1 MKKCLKK
8 TLSGV
13 LAAAML
19 FSSVSISN
27 AFAAPSFSQVGGW
40 FESIYAEIPSI
51 SDADV
56 TGVSYSGTMS
66 GTLSGDD
73 FTYLVRD
80 MSGGVRIDI
89 PGLKA
94 GTYTLTVTTKSGTI
108 TKDNI
113 VVNNYDRSGYAHYN
127 YTDGVGAYNDDGTLK
142 ANAKVLYVTNDNKNT
157 VTVSSSDGTTVTG
170 IGNILNSAGSKPKT
184 DEKGNV
190 LSTVINTNQDII
202 RKLAED
208 GTPLAVRFI
217 GDVKAPE
224 GLTAYDSYDYGG
236 TVGDNGYMARMQN
249 GKDITLEGI
258 GNGAQINGWGF
269 HFICQTAYPQFGK
282 SFEARNLSFW
292 GSPEDS
298 LGMEGVQSGTTITAS
313 VERCWVHNCSFFPQ
327 KIANPAESDKSEG
340 DGCCDFKR
348 GQYMT
353 MSYCYYKSAHKTSL
367 IGSSDSSLQYHVTW
381 HHNMWENCEARGP
394 LTRNANV
401 HIYNCY
407 YKQQSDYCINPRA
420 NSYVFAEYNLFEN
433 CKNPVSVVSGAVK
446 SYNNSFSGCINA
458 NDSTV
463 VTDKSTKVNTS
474 NKYANFDT
482 DSSVS
487 YIPSGDYKLTESVS
501 QAKKEILAYTGVMKD
516 TVVTPDEVNASIL
529 ASDRQPTA
537 SVKLPYDK
545 DLNSSYVT
553 SKSATIDNV
562 IFNIN
567 KSDAT
572 MVSTNTDSIGQTI
585 VFNVNQPVNISM
597 TDGGGTYPVVLTN
610 EYGEEFI
617 TGTGSATNVPAGTYI
632 IQSSGFQPAKGT
644 TPLKYKEAKISH
656 LTIVSAGSELPTV
669 AEPTTSEPTTADPSK
684 PTEVTTSNT
693 EEPDT
698 EETTSKPYT
707 GDGLVWN
714 YTSGDNTLGVN
725 FDGNDYTGSSVSY
738 NGSTF
743 TKGAKMESSTNIG
756 FTAPGAGKLTIVT
769 YSTKNPATVKVNGE
783 TVTVSQ
789 NGATTID
796 VPAGAVSITKGT
808 TGTYVYLLEFT
819 GDSTETTTT
828 VVTEETTQATTSEA
842 TTKSDAATETTT
854 TAPEGVVVSAGSTT
868 AKTGDT
874 ITVPVKLT
882 GLTTLENYAVTI
894 KYDSNVLTL
903 GDVVSFRD
911 SDNFIVNKNTA
922 GVINVVYANDNAGTD
937 DSFNGDV
944 LFNMTFTVKAESNTT
959 SPITVTVNDL
969 NDGVT
974 ATVVNGTVT
983 VDNTV
988 TPVSIPGDVNKDGV
1002 VNSVDAAIVLKIA
1015 SGVITDT
1022 TPYDMT
1028 AADCDG
1034 KAGVTVLDAVWI
1046 LNHQTGEDNTTTTTT
1061 EATTEATTAKVED
1074 TTKAT
1079 EATTKADATTETTT
1093 TAPVSGG
1100 LAAGSYN
1107 LAKGVTV
1114 EGIDTSTAYG
1124 SDTTAIKVRVG
1135 KGIKVTPAVSGT
1147 LSITWSNK
1155 APKILVGT
1163 TDVTPSDTTSPCKVT
1178 VTAGT
1183 VYTIE
1188 GSTDSN
1194 TNISNVTLS
1203 SNGTVVEPTTQATTK
1218 SNVETTTT
1226 KTETTTKKTD
1236 SATETT
1242 TSGASTSNGSGK
1254 DLTTPPSN
1262 TIATITSN
1270 SETALTSAIKTMK
1283 SSGGTIYIN
1292 TPKISLSTA
1301 LKLEGTAN
1309 GAIVGVQQS
1318 DGTYPVLDFSGLRDS
1333 GSSSRGLTI
1342 ASTASNKLIQNI
1354 IVEKSGDNGIYING
1368 KNNTIEH
1375 VIARYNG
1382 DTGIQLSG
1390 ETATGNVLRYCY
1402 AYRNCDVKTN
1412 GANADGFAPKLGA
1425 SDTTFEYCYSWD
1437 NSDDGWDSFD
1447 KEGDNGAKV
1456 VYKHSACWNNG
1467 NPQVFTGEYDYN
1479 KGNAL
1484 DTNLWTVEQMIA
1496 SDSSFASNYAN
1507 KKFSTA
1513 NAKINGSTVAAWL
1526 TKANTEMN
1534 GNGFKFGSKLT
1545 AQNEGVT
1552 RTADY
1557 CVAFDHKSKG
1567 FDNNNSQGCSGYI
1580 SNCVSFQNNIN
1591 FQLPYVFKLWTN
1603 NYSWGAITSET
1614 AKQDVTPTIVT
1625 DTTTATNKFYA
1636 VRDKIVDAVYA
1647 NKFPDGVT
1655 FDSTIDSLK

>member
-27 AFAAPSFSQVGGW
+27 VFAAPSFSQVGGW

-184 DEKGNV
+184 NDKGTV

-282 SFEARNLSFW
+282 SFEARNLTFW

-327 KIANPAESDKSEG
+327 KIANPAESDKAEG

-353 MSYCYYKSAHKTSL
+353 MSYCYFKSAHKTSL
-367 IGSSDSSLQYHVTW
+367 IGSSDSSLQYNVTW

-407 YKQQSDYCINPRA
+407 YKQQSDFCINPRA

-433 CKNPVSVVSGAVK
+433 CKNPVRVDSGAVK
-446 SYNNSFSGCINA
+446 SYNNSFSGCIEA
-458 NDSTV
+458 NDATV

-487 YIPSGDYKLTESVS
+487 YIPSGDYKLIENVS
-501 QAKKEILAYTGVMKD
+501 QAKKEILAYTGVMKA
-516 TVVTPDEVNASIL
+516 TVVTPDEVNASIV

-537 SVKLPYDK
+537 SVQLPYDK
-545 DLNSSYVT
+545 ALNSSYVT

-669 AEPTTSEPTTADPSK
+669 AEPTT
-684 PTEVTTSNT
+684 
-693 EEPDT
+693 
-698 EETTSKPYT
+698 
-707 GDGLVWN
+707 
-714 YTSGDNTLGVN
+714 
-725 FDGNDYTGSSVSY
+725 
-738 NGSTF
+738 
-743 TKGAKMESSTNIG
+743 
-756 FTAPGAGKLTIVT
+756 
-769 YSTKNPATVKVNGE
+769 
-783 TVTVSQ
+783 
-789 NGATTID
+789 
-796 VPAGAVSITKGT
+796 
-808 TGTYVYLLEFT
+808 
-819 GDSTETTTT
+819 T

-854 TAPEGVVVSAGSTT
+854 TAPEGVVVSVGSTT

-882 GLTTLENYAVTI
+882 GLTTLENYAVTVN
-894 KYDSNVLTL
+894 YDSNVLTL

-969 NDGVT
+969 NDGAT

-1015 SGVITDT
+1015 SGIITDT
-1022 TPYDMT
+1022 TPYDMV

-1034 KAGVTVLDAVWI
+1034 KAGVTVLDSVWI
-1046 LNHQTGEDNTTTTTT
+1046 LNHQTVEDNTTTTTT

-1079 EATTKADATTETTT
+1079 EATTKEATEATT

-1100 LAAGSYN
+1100 LVAGSYN

-1114 EGIDTSTAYG
+1114 AGIDTSTAYG

-1183 VYTIE
+1183 TYTIE

-1203 SNGTVVEPTTQATTK
+1203 SDGTVVEPTTQATTK

-1236 SATETT
+1236 STTEAT
-1242 TSGASTSNGSGK
+1242 TSSASTSNGSGK
-1254 DLTTPPSN
+1254 DLTTPPSK
-1262 TIATITSN
+1262 TIATITSDSQTELAN
-1270 SETALTSAIKTMK
+1270 AIKTMK
-1283 SSGGTIYIN
+1283 TSGGTIYIN
-1292 TPKISLSTA
+1292 TPKISLSSA
-1301 LKLEGTAN
+1301 LKLEGTTA
-1309 GAIVGVQQS
+1309 GAIVGVQQA

-1333 GSSSRGLTI
+1333 GSTSRGLTI

-1447 KEGDNGAKV
+1447 KAGDNGAKV

-1479 KGNAL
+1479 NGNAL

-1526 TKANTEMN
+1526 TKANTAMN

-1603 NYSWGAITSET
+1603 NYSWGAKTSET

>member
-27 AFAAPSFSQVGGW
+27 VFAAPSFSQVGGW

-184 DEKGNV
+184 NDKGTV

-282 SFEARNLSFW
+282 SFEARNLTFW

-327 KIANPAESDKSEG
+327 KIANPAESDKAEG

-348 GQYMT
+348 GNYMT
-353 MSYCYYKSAHKTSL
+353 MSYCYFKSAHKTSL

-407 YKQQSDYCINPRA
+407 YKQQSDFCINPRA

-433 CKNPVSVVSGAVK
+433 CKNPVRVDSGAVK
-446 SYNNSFSGCINA
+446 SYNNSFSGCIEA
-458 NDSTV
+458 NDATV

-487 YIPSGDYKLTESVS
+487 YIPSGDYKLIENVS
-501 QAKKEILAYTGVMKD
+501 QAKKEILAYTGVMKA
-516 TVVTPDEVNASIL
+516 TVVTPDEVNASIV

-537 SVKLPYDK
+537 SVQLPYDK
-545 DLNSSYVT
+545 ALNSSYVT

-669 AEPTTSEPTTADPSK
+669 AEPTT
-684 PTEVTTSNT
+684 
-693 EEPDT
+693 
-698 EETTSKPYT
+698 
-707 GDGLVWN
+707 
-714 YTSGDNTLGVN
+714 
-725 FDGNDYTGSSVSY
+725 
-738 NGSTF
+738 
-743 TKGAKMESSTNIG
+743 
-756 FTAPGAGKLTIVT
+756 
-769 YSTKNPATVKVNGE
+769 
-783 TVTVSQ
+783 
-789 NGATTID
+789 
-796 VPAGAVSITKGT
+796 
-808 TGTYVYLLEFT
+808 
-819 GDSTETTTT
+819 T

-854 TAPEGVVVSAGSTT
+854 TAPEGVVVSVGSTT

-882 GLTTLENYAVTI
+882 GLTTLENYAVTVN
-894 KYDSNVLTL
+894 YDSNVLTL

-969 NDGVT
+969 NDGAT

-1015 SGVITDT
+1015 SGIITDT
-1022 TPYDMT
+1022 TPYDMV

-1034 KAGVTVLDAVWI
+1034 KAGVTVLDSVWI
-1046 LNHQTGEDNTTTTTT
+1046 LNHQTVEDNTTTTTT

-1079 EATTKADATTETTT
+1079 EATTKEATEATT

-1100 LAAGSYN
+1100 LVAGSYN

-1114 EGIDTSTAYG
+1114 AGIDTSTAYG

-1183 VYTIE
+1183 TYTIE

-1203 SNGTVVEPTTQATTK
+1203 SDGTVVEPTTQATTK

-1236 SATETT
+1236 STTEAT
-1242 TSGASTSNGSGK
+1242 TSSSSTSNGSGK
-1254 DLTTPPSN
+1254 DLTTPPSK
-1262 TIATITSN
+1262 TIATITSDSQTELAN
-1270 SETALTSAIKTMK
+1270 AIKTMK
-1283 SSGGTIYIN
+1283 TSGGTIYIN
-1292 TPKISLSTA
+1292 TPKISLSSA
-1301 LKLEGTAN
+1301 LKLEGTTA
-1309 GAIVGVQQS
+1309 GAIVGVQQA

-1333 GSSSRGLTI
+1333 GSTSRGLTI
-1342 ASTASNKLIQNI
+1342 ASAASNKLIQNI

-1447 KEGDNGAKV
+1447 KAGDNGAKV

-1479 KGNAL
+1479 NGNAL

-1526 TKANTEMN
+1526 TKANTAMN
-1534 GNGFKFGSKLT
+1534 GNGFKFGSKDT

-1603 NYSWGAITSET
+1603 NYSWGAKTSET

>member
-27 AFAAPSFSQVGGW
+27 VFAAPSFSQVGGW

-184 DEKGNV
+184 NDKGTV

-282 SFEARNLSFW
+282 SFEARNLTFW

-327 KIANPAESDKSEG
+327 KIANPAESDKAEG

-348 GQYMT
+348 GNYMT
-353 MSYCYYKSAHKTSL
+353 MSYCYFKSAHKTSL
-367 IGSSDSSLQYHVTW
+367 IGSSDSSLQYNVTW

-407 YKQQSDYCINPRA
+407 YKQQSDFCINPRA

-433 CKNPVSVVSGAVK
+433 CKNPVRVDSGAVK
-446 SYNNSFSGCINA
+446 SYNNSFSGCIEA
-458 NDSTV
+458 NDATV

-482 DSSVS
+482 DSSIC

-669 AEPTTSEPTTADPSK
+669 AEPTT
-684 PTEVTTSNT
+684 
-693 EEPDT
+693 
-698 EETTSKPYT
+698 
-707 GDGLVWN
+707 
-714 YTSGDNTLGVN
+714 
-725 FDGNDYTGSSVSY
+725 
-738 NGSTF
+738 
-743 TKGAKMESSTNIG
+743 
-756 FTAPGAGKLTIVT
+756 
-769 YSTKNPATVKVNGE
+769 
-783 TVTVSQ
+783 
-789 NGATTID
+789 
-796 VPAGAVSITKGT
+796 
-808 TGTYVYLLEFT
+808 
-819 GDSTETTTT
+819 T

-854 TAPEGVVVSAGSTT
+854 TAPEGVVVSVGSTT

-882 GLTTLENYAVTI
+882 GLTTLENYAVTVN
-894 KYDSNVLTL
+894 YDSNVLTL

-969 NDGVT
+969 NDGAT

-1015 SGVITDT
+1015 SGIITDT
-1022 TPYDMT
+1022 TPYDMV

-1034 KAGVTVLDAVWI
+1034 KAGVTVLDSVWI
-1046 LNHQTGEDNTTTTTT
+1046 LNHQTVEDNTTTTTT

-1079 EATTKADATTETTT
+1079 EATTKEATEATT

-1100 LAAGSYN
+1100 LVAGSYN

-1114 EGIDTSTAYG
+1114 AGIDTSTAYG

-1163 TDVTPSDTTSPCKVT
+1163 ADVTPSDTTSPCKVT

-1203 SNGTVVEPTTQATTK
+1203 SDGTVVEPTTQATTK

-1236 SATETT
+1236 STTEAT
-1242 TSGASTSNGSGK
+1242 TSSASTSNGSGK
-1254 DLTTPPSN
+1254 DLTTPPSK
-1262 TIATITSN
+1262 TIATITSDSQTELAN
-1270 SETALTSAIKTMK
+1270 AIKTMK
-1283 SSGGTIYIN
+1283 TSGGTIYIN
-1292 TPKISLSTA
+1292 TPKISLSSA
-1301 LKLEGTAN
+1301 LKLEGTTA
-1309 GAIVGVQQS
+1309 GAIVGVQQA

-1333 GSSSRGLTI
+1333 GSTSRGLTI
-1342 ASTASNKLIQNI
+1342 ASAASNKLIQNI

-1447 KEGDNGAKV
+1447 KAGDNGAKV

-1479 KGNAL
+1479 NGNAL

-1526 TKANTEMN
+1526 TKANTAMN
-1534 GNGFKFGSKLT
+1534 GNGFKFGSKDT

-1603 NYSWGAITSET
+1603 NYSWGAKTSET

>member
-94 GTYTLTVTTKSGTI
+94 GTYSLTVTTTSGTL
-108 TKDNI
+108 TKDNL

-127 YTDGVGAYNDDGTLK
+127 YTAGVGAYNDDGTLK

-327 KIANPAESDKSEG
+327 KIANPAESDKAEG

-553 SKSATIDNV
+553 SQSATIDNV

-769 YSTKNPATVKVNGE
+769 YSTKNPATVQVNGK

-988 TPVSIPGDVNKDGV
+988 TPVSIPGNVNKDGV

-1046 LNHQTGEDNTTTTTT
+1046 LNHQTGENNTTTT

-1107 LAKGVTV
+1107 LAKGVSV

-1203 SNGTVVEPTTQATTK
+1203 SDGTVVEPTTQATTK

-1242 TSGASTSNGSGK
+1242 TTDLSGAVNISAGDATSLESAVKSATAGTVINLAPGTYKISSSALKFSKSGTAAKPITLTCSTGRATI
-1254 DLTTPPSN
+1254 DCSN
-1262 TIATITSN
+1262 TSGSTRGIT
-1270 SETALTSAIKTMK
+1270 A
-1283 SSGGTIYIN
+1283 SGNYIN
-1292 TPKISLSTA
+1292 FSNLTVTNAADNGMYVTGGYINIDNCIFQ
-1301 LKLEGTAN
+1301 AN
-1309 GAIVGVQQS
+1309 H
-1318 DGTYPVLDFSGLRDS
+1318 DSGLQIS
-1333 GSSSRGLTI
+1333 AGG
-1342 ASTASNKLIQNI
+1342 N
-1354 IVEKSGDNGIYING
+1354 
-1368 KNNTIEH
+1368 
-1375 VIARYNG
+1375 
-1382 DTGIQLSG
+1382 
-1390 ETATGNVLRYCY
+1390 NVLVK
-1402 AYRNCDVKTN
+1402 NCTSFDNVDST
-1412 GANADGFAPKLGA
+1412 GENADGFAAKLGA
-1425 SDTTFEYCYSWD
+1425 GENVVFDGCISYN
-1437 NSDDGWDSFD
+1437 NSDDGWDFYSKSSSQTNKYPITLRNCVAF
-1447 KEGDNGAKV
+1447 
-1456 VYKHSACWNNG
+1456 NNG
-1467 NPQVFTGEYDYN
+1467 T
-1479 KGNAL
+1479 L
-1484 DTNLWTVEQMIA
+1484 TNGTSA
-1496 SDSSFASNYAN
+1496 SSGDR
-1507 KKFSTA
+1507 
-1513 NAKINGSTVAAWL
+1513 
-1526 TKANTEMN
+1526 
-1534 GNGFKFGSKLT
+1534 NGFKLGGGGYGAKHVLE
-1545 AQNEGVT
+1545 N
-1552 RTADY
+1552 
-1557 CVAFDHKSKG
+1557 CLAFNNGACG
-1567 FDNNNSQGCSGYI
+1567 FTDNNNPDLASLTNCTGYNNAQLDVKKHNFSVYRATTDI
-1580 SNCVSFQNNIN
+1580 KLTNCLSYSLNADPNGGMDRFNGTSSNVAYNANATVANSVLGYNNAYYKITNSKITASAEVATNGSAITVSDSDFQSVT
-1591 FQLPYVFKLWTN
+1591 LPYTDLQNVHEEMRNADGSIKLNGFLQPKTG
-1603 NYSWGAITSET
+1603 SAIEGIGA
-1614 AKQDVTPTIVT
+1614 
-1625 DTTTATNKFYA
+1625 KF
-1636 VRDKIVDAVYA
+1636 
-1647 NKFPDGVT
+1647 N
-1655 FDSTIDSLK
+1655 

>member
-27 AFAAPSFSQVGGW
+27 VFAAPSFSQVGGW

-56 TGVSYSGTMS
+56 TGVSYSGTTS

-142 ANAKVLYVTNDNKNT
+142 ANAKVLYVTNDNKDT

-170 IGNILNSAGSKPKT
+170 IGNILNSTGQESATVGAGLNSKGGKA
-184 DEKGNV
+184 
-190 LSTVINTNQDII
+190 NTNAGILK
-202 RKLAED
+202 KLAD
-208 GTPLAVRFI
+208 DNTPLVVRFV
-217 GDVKAPE
+217 DKVTAPT
-224 GLTAYDSYDYGG
+224 GLTAYDSIDYGG
-236 TVGDNGYMARMQN
+236 TVGDNGYMARMQSA
-249 GKDITLEGI
+249 KDVTLEGI
-258 GNGAQINGWGF
+258 GSNAEINGWGF
-269 HFICQTAYPQFGK
+269 HFIASTADAGTGRGK
-282 SFEARNLSFW
+282 SFEARNLTFW
-292 GSPEDS
+292 GAPEDA
-298 LGMEGVQSGTTITAS
+298 LGMEGQQEGSTITS
-313 VERCWVHNCSFFPQ
+313 PVERCWVHNCSFLPQ
-327 KIANPAESDKSEG
+327 KIANPAESDKAEG

-353 MSYCYYKSAHKTSL
+353 MSYCYFKSAHKTSL

-433 CKNPVSVVSGAVK
+433 CKNPVSVTSGAVK
-446 SYNNSFSGCINA
+446 GYKNSFSGCIEA
-458 NDSTV
+458 NDTTV

-474 NKYANFDT
+474 CKYANFDT

-487 YIPSGDYKLTESVS
+487 YIPSGDYKLIENVS
-501 QAKKEILAYTGVMKD
+501 EAKKEILAYTGVMKD
-516 TVVTPDEVNASIL
+516 TVITPDEVNASNL

-537 SVKLPYDK
+537 SVQLPYDK

-553 SKSATIDNV
+553 SKSATIDNIV
-562 IFNIN
+562 FNIN
-567 KSDAT
+567 KSDAN
-572 MVSTNTDSIGQTI
+572 MVSTNTDSIGQSI
-585 VFNVNQPVNISM
+585 VFYVNQPVNISM

-656 LTIVSAGSELPTV
+656 LTIVSAGSELPTI
-669 AEPTTSEPTTADPSK
+669 AEPTTSEPTTVDPSK

-693 EEPDT
+693 DEPDT

-725 FDGNDYTGSSVSY
+725 FGGNDYTGSSVSY

-789 NGATTID
+789 SGATTID

-828 VVTEETTQATTSEA
+828 VVTEETTQATTSEV
-842 TTKSDAATETTT
+842 TTKSDATTETTT
-854 TAPEGVVVSAGSTT
+854 TAPEGVVISAGSTT

-874 ITVPVKLT
+874 ITIPVKLT
-882 GLTTLENYAVTI
+882 GLTTLENYAVTVN
-894 KYDSNVLTL
+894 YDSDVLTL

-922 GVINVVYANDNAGTD
+922 GVISVVYANDNAGTD

-1046 LNHQTGEDNTTTTTT
+1046 LNHQTGEDNTTTT

-1100 LAAGSYN
+1100 LAAGSYD

-1114 EGIDTSTAYG
+1114 EGIDTSAAYG
-1124 SDTTAIKVRVG
+1124 SDSASIKVRTG
-1135 KGIKVTPAVSGT
+1135 KGITVTPAVSGT

-1194 TNISNVTLS
+1194 TNISNITLS
-1203 SNGTVVEPTTQATTK
+1203 SDGTVVEPTTQATTN
-1218 SNVETTTT
+1218 SSVETTTKST
-1226 KTETTTKKTD
+1226 SGDATTETTTTD
-1236 SATETT
+1236 LSGAINISAGDATSLASAVKSATAGTVINLAPGT
-1242 TSGASTSNGSGK
+1242 YKISSSALTFSKNGTATSPITLTCSTGRATIDCSNTSGSTRGITVSGDYINFSNLTVANAADNGMYVTGGYINIDNCIFQANHDSG
-1254 DLTTPPSN
+1254 LQ
-1262 TIATITSN
+1262 I
-1270 SETALTSAIKTMK
+1270 
-1283 SSGGTIYIN
+1283 SSGGN
-1292 TPKISLSTA
+1292 
-1301 LKLEGTAN
+1301 N
-1309 GAIVGVQQS
+1309 
-1318 DGTYPVLDFSGLRDS
+1318 VLVKNCTSFDNVDS
-1333 GSSSRGLTI
+1333 
-1342 ASTASNKLIQNI
+1342 
-1354 IVEKSGDNGIYING
+1354 
-1368 KNNTIEH
+1368 
-1375 VIARYNG
+1375 
-1382 DTGIQLSG
+1382 SG
-1390 ETATGNVLRYCY
+1390 E
-1402 AYRNCDVKTN
+1402 
-1412 GANADGFAPKLGA
+1412 NADGFAAKLGVGENVVFDGCI
-1425 SDTTFEYCYSWD
+1425 SYN
-1437 NSDDGWDSFD
+1437 NSDDGWDFFSKSGSQVNKYTITLRNCVAF
-1447 KEGDNGAKV
+1447 
-1456 VYKHSACWNNG
+1456 NNG
-1467 NPQVFTGEYDYN
+1467 T
-1479 KGNAL
+1479 L
-1484 DTNLWTVEQMIA
+1484 TNGTSA
-1496 SDSSFASNYAN
+1496 SSGDR
-1507 KKFSTA
+1507 
-1513 NAKINGSTVAAWL
+1513 
-1526 TKANTEMN
+1526 
-1534 GNGFKFGSKLT
+1534 NGFKLGGGGYGAKHVLE
-1545 AQNEGVT
+1545 N
-1552 RTADY
+1552 
-1557 CVAFDHKSKG
+1557 CLAFNNGACG
-1567 FDNNNSQGCSGYI
+1567 FTDNNNPDLASLTNCTGYNNAQLDVKKHNFSVYRATTDI
-1580 SNCVSFQNNIN
+1580 KLTNCLSYSLNADPNGGMDRFNGTSSNVAYNANATVANSVLGYNNAYYKITNSKITASAEVATNGSAITVSDSDFQSVT
-1591 FQLPYVFKLWTN
+1591 LPYTDLQNVHEEMRNADGSIKLNGFLQPKTG
-1603 NYSWGAITSET
+1603 SAIEGMGA
-1614 AKQDVTPTIVT
+1614 
-1625 DTTTATNKFYA
+1625 KF
-1636 VRDKIVDAVYA
+1636 
-1647 NKFPDGVT
+1647 N
-1655 FDSTIDSLK
+1655 

>member
-27 AFAAPSFSQVGGW
+27 VFAAPSFSQVGGW

-184 DEKGNV
+184 NDKGTV

-282 SFEARNLSFW
+282 SFEARNLTFW

-327 KIANPAESDKSEG
+327 KIANPAESDKAEG

-348 GQYMT
+348 GNYMT
-353 MSYCYYKSAHKTSL
+353 MSYCYFKSAHKTSL

-407 YKQQSDYCINPRA
+407 YKQQSDFCINPRA

-433 CKNPVSVVSGAVK
+433 CKNPVRVDSGAVK
-446 SYNNSFSGCINA
+446 SYNNSFSGCIEA
-458 NDSTV
+458 NDATV

-487 YIPSGDYKLTESVS
+487 YIPSGDYKLIENVS
-501 QAKKEILAYTGVMKD
+501 QAKKEILAYTGVMKA
-516 TVVTPDEVNASIL
+516 TVVTPDEVNASIV

-537 SVKLPYDK
+537 SVQLPYDK
-545 DLNSSYVT
+545 ALNSSYVT

-669 AEPTTSEPTTADPSK
+669 AEPTT
-684 PTEVTTSNT
+684 
-693 EEPDT
+693 
-698 EETTSKPYT
+698 
-707 GDGLVWN
+707 
-714 YTSGDNTLGVN
+714 
-725 FDGNDYTGSSVSY
+725 
-738 NGSTF
+738 
-743 TKGAKMESSTNIG
+743 
-756 FTAPGAGKLTIVT
+756 
-769 YSTKNPATVKVNGE
+769 
-783 TVTVSQ
+783 
-789 NGATTID
+789 
-796 VPAGAVSITKGT
+796 
-808 TGTYVYLLEFT
+808 
-819 GDSTETTTT
+819 T

-854 TAPEGVVVSAGSTT
+854 TAPEGVVVSVGSTT

-882 GLTTLENYAVTI
+882 GLTTLENYAVTVN
-894 KYDSNVLTL
+894 YDSNVLTL

-969 NDGVT
+969 NDGAT

-1015 SGVITDT
+1015 SGIITDT
-1022 TPYDMT
+1022 TPYDMV

-1034 KAGVTVLDAVWI
+1034 KAGVTVLDSVWI
-1046 LNHQTGEDNTTTTTT
+1046 LNHQTVEDNTTTTTT

-1079 EATTKADATTETTT
+1079 EATTKEATEATT

-1114 EGIDTSTAYG
+1114 AGIDTSTAYG

-1163 TDVTPSDTTSPCKVT
+1163 TDVTPSDTTSPCKIT

-1183 VYTIE
+1183 TYTIE

-1203 SNGTVVEPTTQATTK
+1203 SDGTVVEPTTQATTK

-1236 SATETT
+1236 STTEAT
-1242 TSGASTSNGSGK
+1242 TSSASTSNGSGK
-1254 DLTTPPSN
+1254 DLTTPPSK
-1262 TIATITSN
+1262 TIATITSDSQTELAN
-1270 SETALTSAIKTMK
+1270 AIKTMK
-1283 SSGGTIYIN
+1283 TSGGTIYIN
-1292 TPKISLSTA
+1292 TPKISLSSA
-1301 LKLEGTAN
+1301 LKLEGTTA
-1309 GAIVGVQQS
+1309 GAIVGVQQA
-1318 DGTYPVLDFSGLRDS
+1318 DGTYPVLDFSGLRNS
-1333 GSSSRGLTI
+1333 GSTSRGLTI
-1342 ASTASNKLIQNI
+1342 ASAASNKLIQNI

-1447 KEGDNGAKV
+1447 KAGDNGAKV

-1479 KGNAL
+1479 NGNAL

-1526 TKANTEMN
+1526 TKANTAMN
-1534 GNGFKFGSKLT
+1534 GNGFKFGSKDT

-1603 NYSWGAITSET
+1603 NYSWGAKTSET

>member
-27 AFAAPSFSQVGGW
+27 VFAAPSFSQVGGW

-184 DEKGNV
+184 NDKGTV

-282 SFEARNLSFW
+282 SFEARNLTFW

-327 KIANPAESDKSEG
+327 KIANPAESDKAEG

-348 GQYMT
+348 GNYMT
-353 MSYCYYKSAHKTSL
+353 MSYCYFKSAHKTSL

-407 YKQQSDYCINPRA
+407 YKQQSDFCINPRA

-433 CKNPVSVVSGAVK
+433 CKNPVRVDSGAVK
-446 SYNNSFSGCINA
+446 SYNNSFSGCIEA
-458 NDSTV
+458 NDATV

-487 YIPSGDYKLTESVS
+487 YIPSGDYKLIENVS
-501 QAKKEILAYTGVMKD
+501 QAKKEILAYTGVMKA
-516 TVVTPDEVNASIL
+516 TVVTPDEVNASIV

-537 SVKLPYDK
+537 SVQLPYDK
-545 DLNSSYVT
+545 ALNSSYVT

-669 AEPTTSEPTTADPSK
+669 AEPTT
-684 PTEVTTSNT
+684 
-693 EEPDT
+693 
-698 EETTSKPYT
+698 
-707 GDGLVWN
+707 
-714 YTSGDNTLGVN
+714 
-725 FDGNDYTGSSVSY
+725 
-738 NGSTF
+738 
-743 TKGAKMESSTNIG
+743 
-756 FTAPGAGKLTIVT
+756 
-769 YSTKNPATVKVNGE
+769 
-783 TVTVSQ
+783 
-789 NGATTID
+789 
-796 VPAGAVSITKGT
+796 
-808 TGTYVYLLEFT
+808 
-819 GDSTETTTT
+819 T

-854 TAPEGVVVSAGSTT
+854 TAPEGVVVSVGSTT

-882 GLTTLENYAVTI
+882 GLTTLENYAVTVN
-894 KYDSNVLTL
+894 YDSNVLTL

-969 NDGVT
+969 NDGAT

-1015 SGVITDT
+1015 SGIITDT
-1022 TPYDMT
+1022 TPYDMV

-1034 KAGVTVLDAVWI
+1034 KAGVTVLDSVWI
-1046 LNHQTGEDNTTTTTT
+1046 LNHQTVEDNTTTTTT

-1079 EATTKADATTETTT
+1079 EATEATT

-1100 LAAGSYN
+1100 LVAGSYN

-1163 TDVTPSDTTSPCKVT
+1163 TDVTPSDTTSPCKIT

-1183 VYTIE
+1183 TYTIE

-1242 TSGASTSNGSGK
+1242 TSSASTSNGSGK

-1262 TIATITSN
+1262 TIATITSDSQTELAN
-1270 SETALTSAIKTMK
+1270 AIKTMK
-1283 SSGGTIYIN
+1283 TSGGTIYIN

-1301 LKLEGTAN
+1301 LKLEGTTK

-1318 DGTYPVLDFSGLRDS
+1318 DGTYPVLDFSGLRNS

-1447 KEGDNGAKV
+1447 KAGDNGAKV

-1479 KGNAL
+1479 NGNAL

-1526 TKANTEMN
+1526 TKANTAMN
-1534 GNGFKFGSKLT
+1534 GNGFKFGSKDT

>member
-27 AFAAPSFSQVGGW
+27 VFAAPSFSQVGGW

-184 DEKGNV
+184 NDKGTV

-282 SFEARNLSFW
+282 SFEARNLTFW

-327 KIANPAESDKSEG
+327 KIANPAESDKAEG

-348 GQYMT
+348 GNYMT
-353 MSYCYYKSAHKTSL
+353 MSYCYFKSAHKTSL

-407 YKQQSDYCINPRA
+407 YKQQSDFCINPRA

-433 CKNPVSVVSGAVK
+433 CKNPVRVDSGAVK
-446 SYNNSFSGCINA
+446 SYNNSFSGCIEA
-458 NDSTV
+458 NDATV

-487 YIPSGDYKLTESVS
+487 YIPSGDYKLIENVS
-501 QAKKEILAYTGVMKD
+501 QAKKEILAYTGVMKA
-516 TVVTPDEVNASIL
+516 TVVTPDEVNASIV

-537 SVKLPYDK
+537 SVQLPYDK
-545 DLNSSYVT
+545 ALNSSYVT

-669 AEPTTSEPTTADPSK
+669 AEPTT
-684 PTEVTTSNT
+684 
-693 EEPDT
+693 
-698 EETTSKPYT
+698 
-707 GDGLVWN
+707 
-714 YTSGDNTLGVN
+714 
-725 FDGNDYTGSSVSY
+725 
-738 NGSTF
+738 
-743 TKGAKMESSTNIG
+743 
-756 FTAPGAGKLTIVT
+756 
-769 YSTKNPATVKVNGE
+769 
-783 TVTVSQ
+783 
-789 NGATTID
+789 
-796 VPAGAVSITKGT
+796 
-808 TGTYVYLLEFT
+808 
-819 GDSTETTTT
+819 T

-854 TAPEGVVVSAGSTT
+854 TAPEGVVVSVGSTT

-882 GLTTLENYAVTI
+882 GLTTLENYAVTVN
-894 KYDSNVLTL
+894 YDSNVLTL

-969 NDGVT
+969 NDGAT

-1015 SGVITDT
+1015 SGIITDT
-1022 TPYDMT
+1022 TPYDMV

-1034 KAGVTVLDAVWI
+1034 KAGVTVLDSVWI
-1046 LNHQTGEDNTTTTTT
+1046 LNHQTVEDNTTTTTT

-1079 EATTKADATTETTT
+1079 EATTKEATEATT

-1100 LAAGSYN
+1100 LVAGSYN

-1114 EGIDTSTAYG
+1114 AGIDTSTAYG

-1183 VYTIE
+1183 TYTIE

-1203 SNGTVVEPTTQATTK
+1203 SDGTVVEPTTQATTK

-1236 SATETT
+1236 STTEAT
-1242 TSGASTSNGSGK
+1242 TSSASTSNGSGK
-1254 DLTTPPSN
+1254 DLTTPPSK
-1262 TIATITSN
+1262 TIATITSDSQTELAN
-1270 SETALTSAIKTMK
+1270 AIKTMK
-1283 SSGGTIYIN
+1283 TSGGTIYIN
-1292 TPKISLSTA
+1292 TPKISLSSA
-1301 LKLEGTAN
+1301 LKLEGTTA
-1309 GAIVGVQQS
+1309 GAIVGVQQA

-1333 GSSSRGLTI
+1333 GSTSRGLTI

-1447 KEGDNGAKV
+1447 KAGDNGAKV

-1479 KGNAL
+1479 NGNAL

-1526 TKANTEMN
+1526 TKANTAMN
-1534 GNGFKFGSKLT
+1534 GNGFKFGSKDT

-1603 NYSWGAITSET
+1603 NYSWGAKTSET

>member
-27 AFAAPSFSQVGGW
+27 VFAAPSFSQVGGW

-184 DEKGNV
+184 NEKGTV

-282 SFEARNLSFW
+282 SFEARNLTFW

-327 KIANPAESDKSEG
+327 KIANPAESDKAEG

-348 GQYMT
+348 GNYMT
-353 MSYCYYKSAHKTSL
+353 MSYCYFKSAHKTSL

-407 YKQQSDYCINPRA
+407 YKQQSDFCINPRA

-433 CKNPVSVVSGAVK
+433 CKNPVRVDSGAVK
-446 SYNNSFSGCINA
+446 SYNNSFSGCIEA
-458 NDSTV
+458 NDATV

-487 YIPSGDYKLTESVS
+487 YIPSGDYKLIENVS
-501 QAKKEILAYTGVMKD
+501 QAKKEILAYTGVMKA
-516 TVVTPDEVNASIL
+516 TVVTPDEVNASIV

-537 SVKLPYDK
+537 SVQLPYDK
-545 DLNSSYVT
+545 ALNSSYVT

-669 AEPTTSEPTTADPSK
+669 AEPTT
-684 PTEVTTSNT
+684 
-693 EEPDT
+693 
-698 EETTSKPYT
+698 
-707 GDGLVWN
+707 
-714 YTSGDNTLGVN
+714 
-725 FDGNDYTGSSVSY
+725 
-738 NGSTF
+738 
-743 TKGAKMESSTNIG
+743 
-756 FTAPGAGKLTIVT
+756 
-769 YSTKNPATVKVNGE
+769 
-783 TVTVSQ
+783 
-789 NGATTID
+789 
-796 VPAGAVSITKGT
+796 
-808 TGTYVYLLEFT
+808 
-819 GDSTETTTT
+819 T

-854 TAPEGVVVSAGSTT
+854 TAPEGVVVSVGSTT

-882 GLTTLENYAVTI
+882 GLTTLENYAVTVN
-894 KYDSNVLTL
+894 YDSNVLTL

-969 NDGVT
+969 NDGAT

-1015 SGVITDT
+1015 SGIITDT
-1022 TPYDMT
+1022 TPYDMV

-1034 KAGVTVLDAVWI
+1034 KAGVTVLDSVWI
-1046 LNHQTGEDNTTTTTT
+1046 LNHQTVEDNTTTTTT

-1079 EATTKADATTETTT
+1079 EATTKEATEATT

-1100 LAAGSYN
+1100 LVAGSYN

-1114 EGIDTSTAYG
+1114 AGIDTSTAYG

-1183 VYTIE
+1183 TYTIE

-1236 SATETT
+1236 STTEAT
-1242 TSGASTSNGSGK
+1242 TSSASTSNGSGK
-1254 DLTTPPSN
+1254 DLTTPPSK
-1262 TIATITSN
+1262 TIATITSDSQTELAN
-1270 SETALTSAIKTMK
+1270 AIKTMK
-1283 SSGGTIYIN
+1283 TSGGTIYIN
-1292 TPKISLSTA
+1292 TPKISLSSA
-1301 LKLEGTAN
+1301 LKLEGTTA
-1309 GAIVGVQQS
+1309 GAIVGVQQA

-1333 GSSSRGLTI
+1333 GSTSRGLTI

-1447 KEGDNGAKV
+1447 KAGDNGAKV

-1479 KGNAL
+1479 NGNAL

-1526 TKANTEMN
+1526 TKANTAMN
-1534 GNGFKFGSKLT
+1534 GNGFKFGSKDT

-1603 NYSWGAITSET
+1603 NYSWGAKTSET